1 MKVLGISA
9 GRKNSNNDAMCR
21 EALMGAKEVGAEVE
35 FINLQ
40 NLHIEHCT
48 GCTACVQSLFSGKG
62 NRCVLKD
69 DFDWLLD
76 KMLDADGIVF
86 SIPIFEKG
94 AAGIFRT
101 ITDRFGPR
109 MDRGNNVIANQII
122 KEQGGKEIDPR
133 IFKDKVI
140 SYMGVGGS
148 DWSTRIQCDCFN
160 HALTPMWKVID
171 NEVFSWS
178 LGIIMNDESVAK
190 AHQIGKNIAE
200 AAGDIE
206 NATFKGTEG
215 VCPHC
220 HNRNFYLDPAS
231 THAICCACGME
242 GDIKVE
248 NGKVVFDFPEE
259 QLEHAHDT
267 LSGKFI
273 HADDIKRNEGR
284 QADLRNSIEYKERMD
299 KYLDFIVSSV
309 PNRA

>member
-9 GRKNSNNDAMCR
+9 GRKDSNNDAMCR
-21 EALMGAKEVGAEVE
+21 EALMGAQEKGAEIE
-35 FINLQ
+35 FINVW
-40 NLHIEHCT
+40 NLNIQHCT
-48 GCTACVQSLFSGKG
+48 GCTGCVQSIFSGKG

-76 KMLDADGIVF
+76 RMLDADGIIF

-109 MDRGNNVIANQII
+109 MDRGNNVIGNDIAQ
-122 KEQGGKEIDPR
+122 KAGGQPIDPR
-133 IFKDKVI
+133 ILKDRVV

-148 DWSTRIQCDCFN
+148 DWSTRVQCDCFN

-171 NEVFSWS
+171 NDVFSWS
-178 LGIIMNDESVAK
+178 LGILMNDESIAR
-190 AHQIGKNIAE
+190 AHEIGQNLAV
-200 AAGDIE
+200 AAGDME
-206 NATFKGTEG
+206 NASWQGEEG

-220 HNRNFYLDPAS
+220 HNRNFYLDAKS

-242 GDIKVE
+242 GEIKIVD
-248 NGKVVFDFPEE
+248 GKTVFDFPEE
-259 QLEHAHDT
+259 QLQHAHDT
-267 LSGKFI
+267 MSGKFI

-284 QADLRNSIEYKERMD
+284 QADLRTTDEYKARKQ
-299 KYLDFIVSSV
+299 KYMDFIKSSV
-309 PNRA
+309 PNK